1 MVPDCRAQGFMGKLE
16 AMEQNN
22 TTTEAPE
29 PKVVTQEELIR
40 PNEGRMLAGVAQGLA
55 NRLGIAPL
63 LVRALFVL
71 LAFAGGAGV
80 ALYAAGWFLIRSEDE
95 SESAAERVFSGANTS
110 RSWIGIGLVFFAA
123 LILLDNFTF
132 LSGGV
137 VWAVGLLIVGLL
149 LYTGDLPR
157 LINRPEEQTDDK
169 EGVQQMTS
177 TDTRVTNTEI
187 PTTPVTPPSGGTV
200 GGGVPPTPT
209 PTPPILPPAAHKP
222 REHSFLGRLTVGFM
236 LLGLGVLALLDNV
249 PGVAI
254 EPEPRH
260 YMALAVTILGIGLLV
275 GAVAGRARWLILL
288 GVIMVPT
295 MLFSPVFE
303 YEWNSESFERA
314 VHPTTF
320 AELDEEYRLEV
331 GNLLIDLTGLPWD
344 GREIFL
350 SVSVDAGNV
359 EIRLPE
365 GVGLTGKA
373 EVSVGRVAG
382 PGRESS
388 GLGNPALMFN
398 NAGPRG
404 TVNLDARVDIGNIE
418 ISRG

>member
-1 MVPDCRAQGFMGKLE
+1 
-16 AMEQNN
+16 MEQNN

-29 PKVVTQEELIR
+29 PRVMQKDLIR
-40 PNEGRMLAGVAQGLA
+40 PREGRVLAGVAQGLA
-55 NRLGIAPL
+55 NRLDIAPWV
-63 LVRALFVL
+63 VRAAFIL

-95 SESAAERVFSGANTS
+95 TESSAERVFSGATTS
-110 RSWIGIGLVFFAA
+110 RSWIGIGLVFLAA
-123 LILLDNFTF
+123 LALLDNFTF

-157 LINRPEEQTDDK
+157 LMNKSEDPGESQIPDEK
-169 EGVQQMTS
+169 ERAQHMTTSDTMVS
-177 TDTRVTNTEI
+177 TTE
-187 PTTPVTPPSGGTV
+187 TPIQATPPSGGTV

-222 REHSFLGRLTVGFM
+222 REPSILGRLTVGFM

-249 PGVAI
+249 SSLAI

-275 GAVAGRARWLILL
+275 GAFAGRARWLILA

-303 YEWNSESFERA
+303 YEWTSENFERSA
-314 VHPTTF
+314 APTTF
-320 AELDEEYRLEV
+320 AEVDDAYELEL
-331 GNLLIDLTGLPWD
+331 GNLHIDLRELPWD
-344 GREIFL
+344 GQIIEMSI
-350 SVSVDAGNV
+350 SVDAGNV
-359 EIRLPE
+359 ELILPE
-365 GVGLTGKA
+365 GVGLIGSA
-373 EVSVGRVAG
+373 EVSAGRVAA

-388 GLGNPALMFN
+388 GLGNPALTFDSP
-398 NAGPRG
+398 GPRG
-404 TVNLDARVDIGNIE
+404 TVNLDARVDLGNIE